1 MSADRESPGLETSK
15 HSALIPRCLYSVRNW
30 AKLLPVWGSPL
41 SAAGGSVMNPI
52 SNFPSLVRKSVKF
65 FQDKGLP
72 QKNCQEGAHPTRRP
86 GTLGLSL
93 STVVRGWLAN
103 VSLSYVC
110 LALLLATIW
119 VLWHPFAW
127 RWCWQFW
134 ALRRRFAW
142 RCCCAAG
149 TVLLSGKRWPWPE
162 AACAMVLL
170 LSRHAGQS
178 QGAAKLRRED
188 LRMVRLMDTAFF
200 WIQVLRWTFH
210 LTFQKLAWIP
220 RILESGNDSMWI
232 DPVTHLWPTM
242 GKGGCSVPELLLGV
256 GGRGPHST
264 HLFGVGGKGH
274 HSTHF
279 DLKDVFLLTGLW
291 TLRETNV
298 LEPELKHHAIQQ
310 GKKGIG
316 FYFLTFSW
324 CMQT

>member
-1 MSADRESPGLETSK
+1 MFL
-15 HSALIPRCLYSVRNW
+15 W
-30 AKLLPVWGSPL
+30 A
-41 SAAGGSVMNPI
+41 M
-52 SNFPSLVRKSVKF
+52 
-65 FQDKGLP
+65 
-72 QKNCQEGAHPTRRP
+72 
-86 GTLGLSL
+86 
-93 STVVRGWLAN
+93 
-103 VSLSYVC
+103 
-110 LALLLATIW
+110 
-119 VLWHPFAW
+119 
-127 RWCWQFW
+127 
-134 ALRRRFAW
+134 FAW
-142 RCCCAAG
+142 RCCWQLYEFYGTLSLGGGAG
-149 TVLLSGKRWPWPE
+149 SFELYGAVLLG
-162 AACAMVLL
+162 AAAVLL
-170 LSRHAGQS
+170 ALFYYQGKGDRDLKLQVLWCCCFRAMQDNPRGLLSCGGKTFGWS
-178 QGAAKLRRED
+178 GWWTLP
-188 LRMVRLMDTAFF
+188 FF

-324 CMQT
+324 CMQTYIYVYTWNPSVLCFASKIRVFSKQNKGHLGSRYIYASMGWSESGNLLRLGGSPWRFLQLWLLWFLRFLTCSDPYTDHTIFTRKLFKLC